1 MEELSATHGEE
12 SLTPLRAEISRW
24 ADGVT
29 AREREEFTGLRFPVY
44 ATAENTEVLNV
55 EHD

>member
-1 MEELSATHGEE
+1 MRSP
-12 SLTPLRAEISRW
+12 SPPLRAEISRW